1 MEPDRL
7 AHRHIPITQPGASY
21 AAVDR
26 ITASLSVEQK
36 AAQLLMVGLPSG
48 EIDPDT
54 ETMVRNLGVGGVIL
68 YRRNVRGA
76 RELAA
81 LTSQLQDMACRS
93 KAGIG
98 LFVAIDQE
106 GGTAVQLWESE
117 VATPPGAMAI
127 GAAGSEELAHRV
139 AHASGTD
146 LRALG
151 INMNLAPV
159 LDVNSDVLNPV
170 IGVRSFGADPHLVA
184 RLGAAAIRG
193 FRDAGILCC
202 GKHFPGHGDTRDDSH
217 LDLPVV
223 PHDRRRLER
232 VDLVPFKHAVAAGA
246 DAIMTAH
253 VAFPGIEPDATVP
266 ATLSHV
272 AVSGLLKGELR
283 FPGVAM
289 SDLMS
294 MKAIADRYDTGEAAV
309 RAVAAG
315 IDLLLAA
322 DDRDLQRTT
331 LGALVSAARAGS
343 LSSAR
348 LDDAVRRV
356 LRAKLRVGLLP
367 ASRGALSRHLGVAG
381 AYREPLEP
389 AQSPRSVAHEQF
401 FANVFRSA
409 ITVVRDRRKL
419 LPFRLSDEC
428 LLGIVFIAHE
438 NELQGERWQ
447 RAREKLLQAFS
458 RRHGRCT
465 EVREATGSDMGTRA
479 DAFIAAFCTRKDLN
493 PGEVEMARSLTC
505 SGKPVIGL
513 GLFNPFIIRHI
524 PEMDCFVAAY
534 DYCTP
539 AIEAAVEAI
548 FGESEPKGTLPVETA
563 VERR

>member
-1 MEPDRL
+1 MRMERMKPDRL
-7 AHRHIPITQPGASY
+7 ANRHIPITQPGASH

-54 ETMVRNLGVGGVIL
+54 ETMVRDLGVGGVIL

-127 GAAGSEELAHRV
+127 GAAGSEELAYRV
-139 AHASGTD
+139 ARASGTD

-266 ATLSHV
+266 ATLSHAV
-272 AVSGLLKGELR
+272 VSGLLKDELR
-283 FPGVAM
+283 FPGMAM

-322 DDRDLQRTT
+322 DDRELQRTT
-331 LGALVSAARAGS
+331 LEALVSAVRAGS

-348 LDDAVRRV
+348 LDDAVRRI
-356 LRAKLRVGLLP
+356 LRAKLRAGLLP
-367 ASRGALSRHLGVAG
+367 GSHPGRQQLSRRVPGFGHQRLYAQV
-381 AYREPLEP
+381 YRN
-389 AQSPRSVAHEQF
+389 AV
-401 FANVFRSA
+401 
-409 ITVVRDRRKL
+409 TVVRDRKKT
-419 LPFRLSDEC
+419 LPLRLPNEASVA
-428 LLGIVFIAHE
+428 IVFVAHE
-438 NELQGERWQ
+438 EELPGERW
-447 RAREKLLQAFS
+447 RSAREKLVGSLC
-458 RRHGRCT
+458 RRHRNCNVAPQITGRG
-465 EVREATGSDMGTRA
+465 GSTHD
-479 DAFIAAFCTRKDLN
+479 DACIVVFCTRRDL
-493 PGEVEMARSLTC
+493 GSREIEAVKSLIDAE
-505 SGKPVIGL
+505 KPTIGL
-513 GLFNPFIIRHI
+513 SVFNPFVIRHF
-524 PEMDCFVAAY
+524 PEMDCFAAVY
-534 DYCTP
+534 DYSALAT
-539 AIEAAVEAI
+539 EAAIGAL
-548 FGESEPKGTLPVETA
+548 FGEIDPEGTFPAGTA
-563 VERR
+563 DEWR